1 MVNQAHEIINDI
13 ATKVEEISDHNE
25 KDKIFSY
32 HSLQPM
38 VLRSTKTTIEESFEP
53 IKEKEYSTGEEVVVN
68 GPGGCVAIAGGLS
81 LLATEFPS
89 AQKILDKGKD
99 KLRQFAEKADEEG
112 MQDSEFVLLD
122 EEKGDNKKSFQDY
135 AQQAQRSLRNLT
147 KNQILPLLD
156 RVSSGEGSPMSDAE
170 L

>member
-32 HSLQPM
+32 HGLQPM

-68 GPGGCVAIAGGLS
+68 GEESTVTIKKVTVALAGGSMIVVGIPLIP
-81 LLATEFPS
+81 LP
-89 AQKILDKGKD
+89 GKWGLTIY
-99 KLRQFAEKADEEG
+99 KAFSYFA
-112 MQDSEFVLLD
+112 
-122 EEKGDNKKSFQDY
+122 N
-135 AQQAQRSLRNLT
+135 T
-147 KNQILPLLD
+147 
-156 RVSSGEGSPMSDAE
+156 
-170 L
+170 